1 MYKSSYKL
9 PIIVMCALFT
19 VLVLSVVGNMIFFN
33 TLGPKHWFM
42 ISFLTVFFV
51 FSTTVLL
58 ARQYREKQ
66 HFLLDEA
73 IAKVDEMLDKLNAK

>member
-42 ISFLTVFFV
+42 ISFLTVFFIIAIA
-51 FSTTVLL
+51 VLL
-58 ARQYREKQ
+58 VRQYREKQ
-66 HFLLDEA
+66 RFLLEEA
-73 IAKVDEMLDKLNAK
+73 YNKYEQENI